1 MRSKKYQCKYQ
12 CKYLNYF
19 SIKTLKEFFS
29 IVECVLLLKDNR
41 IALGF
46 LDGQIQI
53 LLRAQAKHSRIMSI
67 RQ

>member
-1 MRSKKYQCKYQ
+1 MGSKKYRCKYQ

-53 LLRAQAKHSRIMSI
+53 YNVSNDYHCDIT
-67 RQ
+67 

>member
-1 MRSKKYQCKYQ
+1 MGSKKYQCKYQ
-12 CKYLNYF
+12 FKYLNYF

-29 IVECVLLLKDNR
+29 LVECVLLLKDNR

-53 LLRAQAKHSRIMSI
+53 YNVSNDYHCDIT
-67 RQ
+67 

>member
-1 MRSKKYQCKYQ
+1 MGSKKYQCKYQ
-12 CKYLNYF
+12 WKYLNYF

-53 LLRAQAKHSRIMSI
+53 YNVSNDYHCDIT
-67 RQ
+67 

>member
-53 LLRAQAKHSRIMSI
+53 YNASNDYHCDIT
-67 RQ
+67 

>member
-1 MRSKKYQCKYQ
+1 MGSKKYQCKYQ
-12 CKYLNYF
+12 WKYLNYF

-29 IVECVLLLKDNR
+29 LVECVLLLKDNR

-53 LLRAQAKHSRIMSI
+53 YNVSNDYHCDIT
-67 RQ
+67 